1 MSYEMHC
8 DNLKRLRKSREV
20 SLVTIN
26 TTLHISVYRHL
37 SLSLPPLPHLYVCV
51 CLTKIN

>member
-8 DNLKRLRKSREV
+8 DNLKRLRKGREV

-37 SLSLPPLPHLYVCV
+37 SLSPPPPPSVYVCMF
-51 CLTKIN
+51 N